1 MEHVSSAEIS
11 NIITSKEHELSEAIT
26 HQSTVEQEILL
37 LMKQIL
43 ELQFKKKDLQMAMSK
58 ANQNVRLLNGELRIL
73 RSQFFNA
80 KNSGL

>member
-1 MEHVSSAEIS
+1 MEHLSSAEIS
-11 NIITSKEHELSEAIT
+11 NVITAKEHELSEAIT
-26 HQSTVEQEILL
+26 HQATVEQEILL
-37 LMKQIL
+37 LSKQIL